1 MANGLL
7 SGLGIK
13 RKIFI
18 SYHHSGDRKYYDAF
32 IHAFSNT
39 YDVIYDN
46 SVERAVDSY
55 NTDYVIRRI
64 RDNYITGSSCT
75 VVLCGAQTPY
85 RKFVDWEIKATLDKQ
100 HGLIGVNLPSNP
112 MNSNS
117 KFVVSDR
124 LHDNIESGY
133 AIWTN
138 WGAFTQS
145 IQSVQSFIES
155 ANSKSALLINNNRA
169 LRQRNGQEK

>member
-13 RKIFI
+13 RKVFV
-18 SYHHSGDRKYYDAF
+18 SYHHGGDKAYYDAF
-32 IHAFSNT
+32 INAFSNA
-39 YDVIYDN
+39 YDVIHDN
-46 SVERAVDSY
+46 SVERAIDSS

-64 RDNYITGSSCT
+64 RENFITGSSST
-75 VVLCGAQTPY
+75 IVLCGAQTPY

-112 MNSNS
+112 LSANS
-117 KFVVSDR
+117 KYIVPDR
-124 LHDNIESGY
+124 LHDNIESGF

-138 WGAFTQS
+138 WASFTQS
-145 IQSVQSFIES
+145 IQSVQGFIEQ
-155 ANSKSALLINNNRA
+155 ANSKPAFLINNNRA
-169 LRQRNGQEK
+169 LRQRNG